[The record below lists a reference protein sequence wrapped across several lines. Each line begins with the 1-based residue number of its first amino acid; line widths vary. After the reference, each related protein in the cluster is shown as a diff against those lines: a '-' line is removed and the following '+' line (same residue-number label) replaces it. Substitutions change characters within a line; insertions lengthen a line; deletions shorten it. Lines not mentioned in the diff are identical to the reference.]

1 MPLHKCLSSN
11 SVNRHVFS
19 TDNCQE
25 VCFLHPVPRSTNP
38 PGTTTLTKT
47 VTTKGKMSTEQD
59 IAAVSGKIAD

>member
-1 MPLHKCLSSN
+1 M
-11 SVNRHVFS
+11 
-19 TDNCQE
+19 
-25 VCFLHPVPRSTNP
+25 VCVSGKPQFPVPRSTNP